1 MSAVTD
7 SRLDLLLQSATS
19 RLLAS
24 MARAFDQSET
34 QLGSLAIAATRNAER
49 QAFLDA
55 SHDLLRRGDEVRQVF
70 AKELSMQIAQA
81 LQPHN
86 PQAGV
91 YADTDWSALRL
102 VDEAEVEQ
110 SVSAGR
116 LSRDLESQCEGEL
129 RELHAYFATLQ
140 DGTPEDQIFPLRPA
154 IVGKA
159 LLKAVMRAS
168 DLPAA
173 QHCLA
178 DVLSIQAGG
187 ALRDCYRHLLADCQQ
202 MGISRAPLVVKRTAN
217 TTSNGE
223 LGHPIGDDQQPS
235 NSRGAPLGRAA
246 ETTSSTPARQAS
258 SERVMSQLGQMFGMP
273 TPTPM
278 PASPSSTSAAT
289 LPMPTQASHGSLSA
303 AGQASGV
310 SAVSSNHDMVALMRH
325 LQRLPDL
332 VRPTP
337 QAASSAPEV
346 ASFTSPL
353 VNVIR
358 VHREALVEASGG
370 TALDQMVID
379 IVAALFDQVLADPD
393 VPPQMARQISRLQL
407 PVLRVA
413 LRDQSFFHA
422 RKHPVRR
429 LINRMGSIAA
439 LFDDLAQGAGQ
450 KCIEVI
456 TTLVNEIVEGDFDQI
471 ELYNDKLGAL
481 EAFIEAQ
488 REQDTRDQAEVTAL
502 LSDKEADLRVQ
513 QRYMQM
519 VGRELSELDVPEVVR
534 HFLTQVWTQVQV
546 NASARHGA
554 DSPEAMRFKQAA
566 HRLVMSVQPQGH
578 PSLRQSFLRHL
589 PGLMRDLHDGLGSIS
604 WPAASTQAFLES
616 LLPLHAQAMKAPPA
630 HQLTLRLLEDRLRH
644 VERICIP
651 SRAEAANDALPQGGS
666 AMVDI
671 SLDAPLTP
679 QEAARVG
686 WLSQA
691 AVNHDSASLDID
703 LSAGEDPAL
712 CQAEVDILLDSPA
725 PPAAGP
731 SLVNYIQSGAAYRM
745 MLKGHWRK
753 VRLTWVSEGR
763 TFFLFTQG
771 HQGAKQTISL
781 TARTL
786 QQMCASGRFKAFEQ
800 AQLLERATIRARR
813 QLAALSSGQKQVA
826 A

>member
-7 SRLDLLLQSATS
+7 SRLDPLLQSATS
-19 RLLAS
+19 RLLAG
-24 MARAFDQSET
+24 MALAFDQSET

-55 SHDLLRRGDEVRQVF
+55 SHDLLRKGDEVRQAF
-70 AKELSMQIAQA
+70 AKELSMQIAQS
-81 LQPHN
+81 LQPENTH
-86 PQAGV
+86 AGV

-116 LSRDLESQCEGEL
+116 LSRDLESQCESEL

-140 DGTPEDQIFPLRPA
+140 EGTPEDQIFPLRPA
-154 IVGKA
+154 VVGKA
-159 LLKAVMRAS
+159 LLKSLMRAS
-168 DLPAA
+168 DNAAA

-187 ALRDCYRHLLADCQQ
+187 ALRDCYRHVLAECQQ
-202 MGISRAPLVVKRTAN
+202 MGVSQAPLVVKRTAN
-217 TTSNGE
+217 STSSGD
-223 LGHPIGDDQQPS
+223 LGTPIGQDSPLPDSRNARLDQ
-235 NSRGAPLGRAA
+235 AA
-246 ETTSSTPARQAS
+246 TGTSSSASTGQTGHAGQAS
-258 SERVMSQLGQMFGMP
+258 SERAINQLGQMFGMP
-273 TPTPM
+273 M
-278 PASPSSTSAAT
+278 PA
-289 LPMPTQASHGSLSA
+289 PTSLSSSPP
-303 AGQASGV
+303 AGKGTANGD
-310 SAVSSNHDMVALMRH
+310 HDMVALMKH
-325 LQRLPDL
+325 LQHLPDMA
-332 VRPTP
+332 R
-337 QAASSAPEV
+337 QASQPVATMEG
-346 ASFTSPL
+346 ASFPPL

-358 VHREALVEASGG
+358 AHREALVEASGG

-413 LRDQSFFHA
+413 LRDQTFFHA

-429 LINRMGSIAA
+429 LINRMGSIAT

-450 KCIEVI
+450 QCIEVI
-456 TTLVNEIVEGDFDQI
+456 TALVNDIVEGDFDQI
-471 ELYNDKLGAL
+471 DLYNDKLSAL

-488 REQDTRDQAEVTAL
+488 REQDSREQAEVTAM

-546 NASARHGA
+546 NAGARHGA
-554 DSPEAMRFKQAA
+554 DSPEALRFKQAS

-589 PGLMRDLHDGLGSIS
+589 PGLMRDLRDGLASIS
-604 WPAASTQAFLES
+604 WPADSTQAFLET

-651 SRAEAANDALPQGGS
+651 SRAEAANDALPQGGAS

-679 QEAARVG
+679 QEAAQAG

-691 AVNHDSASLDID
+691 AVHHDSASLDID
-703 LSAGEDPAL
+703 LTAGEDPAL

-731 SLVNYIQSGAAYRM
+731 SLVNYIHSGAAYRM
-745 MLKGHWRK
+745 MLKGQWRR

-763 TFFLFTQG
+763 TFFIFTQG

-786 QQMCASGRFKAFEQ
+786 QQMCESGRFKAFEQ

-813 QLAALSSGQKQVA
+813 QLAALSGKKQVA